1 MRSARSKRAQNKK
14 HYIKNIKELKAK
26 AKKNYKSNPEEK
38 KAASRIYS
46 STQYGI
52 DPEKKEGCL

>member
-26 AKKNYKSNPEEK
+26 AKKNLQKKSRGK
-38 KAASRIYS
+38 KGSITHS
-46 STQYGI
+46 SAQYGI
-52 DPEKKEGCL
+52 DP